1 MQLNPNTFATDLLVT
16 VLVAIL
22 VFVLP
27 WLDRRI
33 CRRLGVNLRHGVSE
47 NPHADALLSL
57 RQTLL
62 FFVFAAYVA
71 VFAYL
76 VFFSRAA
83 SDSYK
88 IHIAPFSDLQKAIDT
103 DPGLFDVLVIFFR
116 QGPQEALSHVRI
128 VKAEDIAQV
137 YMNMMLFVPM
147 GYLLPYV
154 FEFFRARVSV
164 RPVFAC
170 FVISFVTENIQLI
183 FKRGFYDMDD
193 LLSNTLGGFIGEVL
207 FIGVAYVVTHP
218 NWRAE
223 LETYRDWR
231 RSARR
236 KTLYPFARRRGL
248 SRTTL
253 LGTDEDLV
261 VLFYADK
268 LGFYLRSRLGIP
280 NSSNTNLLFEMGRSQ
295 VEVRCSN
302 RSEELPE
309 QQLTISANDLS
320 RLRRRLKKHG
330 IESSPIEQDPYT
342 GRRALRFYGPDMVEI
357 TVIEND

>member
-1 MQLNPNTFATDLLVT
+1 MRLNPNTISTDILIT

-33 CRRLGVNLRHGVSE
+33 CRKLGLNLHHGVSE

-57 RQTLL
+57 RQALL
-62 FFVFAAYVA
+62 FLVFAAYIA
-71 VFAYL
+71 VFVYL
-76 VFFSRAA
+76 VFISRAA

-88 IHIAPFSDLQKAIDT
+88 IHIAPFADLKKAVDSDH
-103 DPGLFDVLVIFFR
+103 GVFDILVILIE
-116 QGPQEALSHVRI
+116 QGPEEALSHIRI

-154 FEFFRARVSV
+154 FEFFRARARV

-193 LLSNTLGGFIGEVL
+193 LLSNTIGGFIGQTL
-207 FIGVAYVVTHP
+207 FIAVAYVVTHP

-223 LETYRDWR
+223 LSSYRRWK

-236 KTLYPFARRRGL
+236 TMLYPFARRMGL

-253 LGTDEDLV
+253 RGTDEEEV
-261 VLFYADK
+261 VFFYADK
-268 LGFYLRSRLGIP
+268 LGFHLRSRLSVPDSFG
-280 NSSNTNLLFEMGRSQ
+280 TNLLFEMGRSQ
-295 VEVRCSN
+295 VEIRCSN
-302 RSEELPE
+302 LPE
-309 QQLTISANDLS
+309 QLPPQELAVSANDMS

-330 IESSPIEQDPYT
+330 IACSPFEKDPYT
-342 GRRALRFYGPDMVEI
+342 GRRTLHFFGPDLVEI
-357 TVIEND
+357 TVIEDD